1 MFLSN
6 IFFFFKKTEKSNY
19 RFTRCAKVR
28 YLHSSCTKV
37 RYFHIRCAK
46 IRYLQ
51 SRCAKVGVE
60 VVLFHINFATR
71 GVQYEEETAP
81 ARNTLHL
88 QVVCFCTAAVKIYSE
103 HLMFTNKVCRMYFS
117 HLLCKS
123 TVF

>member
-1 MFLSN
+1 MCKKYV
-6 IFFFFKKTEKSNY
+6 IFIVDVLHK
-19 RFTRCAKVR
+19 RCAKVR

-37 RYFHIRCAK
+37 RYFHI
-46 IRYLQ
+46 
-51 SRCAKVGVE
+51 RCAKVGVE

-88 QVVCFCTAAVKIYSE
+88 QVVCFCTAAVKIYSA
-103 HLMFTNKVCRMYFS
+103 HLMFANKVCRMYFS